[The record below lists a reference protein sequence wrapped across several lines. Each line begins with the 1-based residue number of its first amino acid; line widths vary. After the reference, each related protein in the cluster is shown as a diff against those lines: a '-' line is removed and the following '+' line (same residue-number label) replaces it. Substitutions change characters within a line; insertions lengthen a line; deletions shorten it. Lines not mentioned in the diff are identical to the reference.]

1 MHINPRRLATAIALF
16 GVLFGWSLPSNAGV
30 QRIVID
36 QTLSVMF
43 SPVPLGSSIN
53 GAATPYTVYQGRIFG
68 TLDPDNPHNAVITDI
83 NLAPKTNGK
92 VNYIA
97 NFQIVTPTN
106 PSARSGLL
114 IYGVS
119 NRGGNA
125 IPVPSAT
132 SLGTLIQ
139 GATYVQ
145 SGWQGDLLAECSLLV
160 AAAYPCIDLNTGPY
174 GSLTAN
180 ATGTVTTFTPPTV
193 PGEIPNTTKL
203 TSYVIQV
210 PVATKDGKAPNGN
223 NTITGPVYSHVAPK
237 TSGPTAQLI
246 ISNSPSAVA
255 GTGSPPATGGVFTP
269 YQPATSDTTKATFW
283 SETSQTLGGVN
294 TDKEPVSSSD
304 WSWAYCPNGSGGA
317 GYTPSTTWICLKN
330 PATGFDPG
338 RLYEIVF
345 PAANPLVLGVGY
357 AATRDLVSFLHHG
370 NNAPGGGSNP
380 ISGSVTKTLIVGS
393 SQSGAFIRALI
404 FYGFNEDENGH
415 GFNNDEHS
423 HDFDDEHGHGHEHG
437 RIVFDGANP
446 QIDGRMLWLNERFAQ
461 PTVLL
466 QLYMGGNEAPVWWT
480 NYPNEA
486 RHLGANGL
494 LRRCKESNT
503 CPEILEW
510 FGELEFY
517 GEKMGPDITGYCV
530 ICRNDIPVPQNVH
543 RFYHPGTSHGGGA
556 GGVAG
561 FSWSAPPA
569 TPVNSNQMYPSNLN
583 PETQTNNAL
592 LQDFIQLLMTG
603 AAMPTSTPGVEW
615 PTVQH
620 RQLVAN
626 NAADVGFPNIPGFPY
641 GGNNAWPPIVYD
653 FGPGVNYDQE
663 TGVATIQPPKVMQ
676 VLTPYVPH
684 VNMDGND
691 DGGSVPSVLFQAP
704 LGTYTGW
711 NIIPSPSPYAGQQD
725 SLAGG
730 FWPFWDTL
738 QHRMTLGNGDPR
750 RSLEERYGTHN
761 GYVCVV
767 TKAANRNVAKGFL
780 LVSDANTLV
789 SQAAAG
795 NVLLGYPV
803 TPDDQNLENSLC
815 SSSDAHA
822 ITATGWIH

>member
-1 MHINPRRLATAIALF
+1 MYSNVRRFASAVAFFAAIL
-16 GVLFGWSLPSNAGV
+16 GWSVPSDAGI
-30 QRIVID
+30 QKIVVD
-36 QTLSVMF
+36 QTATVMF
-43 SPVPLGSSIN
+43 SPIPLGSSVP
-53 GAATPYTVYQGRIFG
+53 GAPTSYTVYQGRIFG
-68 TLDPDNPHNAVITDI
+68 ALDPKDPHNTIITDI
-83 NLAPKTNGK
+83 NLAPTTGGK
-92 VNYIA
+92 VDYIA
-97 NFQIVTPTN
+97 NFQIVTPTD

-125 IPVPSAT
+125 IST
-132 SLGTLIQ
+132 STLIK

-145 SGWQGDLLAECSLLV
+145 SGWQGDLLAECSLPSP
-160 AAAYPCIDLNTGPY
+160 APYPCIDLNAGPY
-174 GSLTAN
+174 GTL
-180 ATGTVTTFTPPTV
+180 
-193 PGEIPNTTKL
+193 NTTTGAFTAPKVSGIIAGTTNL

-210 PVATKDGKAPNGN
+210 PVATLDGKPLKSDGSNA
-223 NTITGPVYSHVAPK
+223 ITGPVYSHVAPK

-246 ISNSPSAVA
+246 ISNSPSV
-255 GTGSPPATGGVFTP
+255 GGVFTP
-269 YQPATSDTTKATFW
+269 YQPASLDTTKATLW
-283 SETSQTLGGVN
+283 SEASQTLGGVD
-294 TDKEPVSSSD
+294 TDKQPISSGD
-304 WSWAYCPNGSGGA
+304 WSWAYCPSGGA
-317 GYTPSTTWICLKN
+317 GTPSTTWICLKN
-330 PATGFDPG
+330 PAAGFDAN

-345 PAANPLVLGVGY
+345 TAANPLVLGVGY
-357 AATRDLVSFLHHG
+357 AATRDLVSFLHYG
-370 NNAPGGGSNP
+370 TTAAGGGSNP
-380 ISGSVTKTLIVGS
+380 IAGSVAKTLIVGS
-393 SQSGAFIRALI
+393 SQSGAFIRGGI
-404 FYGFNEDENGH
+404 FYGFNEDENG
-415 GFNNDEHS
+415 
-423 HDFDDEHGHGHEHG
+423 
-437 RIVFDGANP
+437 RQVFVGANP

-466 QLYMGGNEAPVWWT
+466 QLYMGGNEAPVWWA
-480 NYPNEA
+480 NSPNDA

-494 LRRCKESNT
+494 LRRCKQDNT
-503 CPEILEW
+503 CPEVLEW

-530 ICRNDIPVPQNVH
+530 ICRSDIPVPQNVH
-543 RFYHPGTSHGGGA
+543 RFFHPGTSHGGGA
-556 GGVAG
+556 GGIAG

-603 AAMPTSTPGVEW
+603 APMPTSTPGDEW

-653 FGPGVNYDQE
+653 FGPGVDYDQQ
-663 TGVATIQPPKVMQ
+663 TGIASIQPPKVLQ

-684 VNMDGND
+684 VNTDGNA

-725 SLAGG
+725 SLSGG
-730 FWPFWDTL
+730 FWPFWDT
-738 QHRMTLGNGDPR
+738 QANRVAHSDPR
-750 RSLEERYGTHN
+750 PSLEERYGTHA

-767 TKAANRNVAKGFL
+767 TAAANRNVGKGFL
-780 LVSDANTLV
+780 LVSDANLLV
-789 SQAAAG
+789 SQANAG
-795 NVLLGYPV
+795 NVLGPPFV
-803 TPDDQNLENSLC
+803 PTTDDTNLANSLC
-815 SSSDAHA
+815 SGSDAKQ

>member
-1 MHINPRRLATAIALF
+1 MHNNVRRFASAIAFF
-16 GVLFGWSLPSNAGV
+16 GAVLGWSFPSDAGV
-30 QRIVID
+30 QKIVVD
-36 QTLSVMF
+36 QTLNVMF

-53 GAATPYTVYQGRIFG
+53 GAPTPYTVYQGRIFG
-68 TLDPDNPHNAVITDI
+68 TLDPNDSHNTVITDI

-92 VNYIA
+92 VTYIA
-97 NFQIVTPTN
+97 NFQIVTPSD

-114 IYGVS
+114 LYGVS

-125 IPVPSAT
+125 IPAPTAT
-132 SLGTLIQ
+132 SPGTLIQ

-160 AAAYPCIDLNTGPY
+160 PAPYPCVDLNSGPY
-174 GSLTAN
+174 GTLTAN
-180 ATGTVTTFTPPTV
+180 AAGTVTTFTPPTV
-193 PGEIPNTTKL
+193 PGEVPFTTKL

-210 PVATKDGKAPNGN
+210 PVATTDGKAPNGS

-246 ISNSPSAVA
+246 ISNSPSPLGTA
-255 GTGSPPATGGVFTP
+255 GPPAVTGGVFTP
-269 YQPATSDTTKATFW
+269 YQPATLNTSQATLW
-283 SETSQTLGGVN
+283 SEASQTLGGVD
-294 TDKEPVSSSD
+294 TDKQTLSSSD
-304 WSWAYCPNGSGGA
+304 WSWAYCPSGGA
-317 GYTPSTTWICLKN
+317 STPSTTWICLKN
-330 PATGFDPG
+330 PAGFDPT

-345 PAANPLVLGVGY
+345 SAANPLVLGVGY
-357 AATRDLVSFLHHG
+357 AATRDLVSFLHYG

-380 ISGSVTKTLIVGS
+380 LLGTVTKTLIFGS
-393 SQSGAFIRALI
+393 SQSGAFVRGGI
-404 FYGFNEDENGH
+404 FYGFNEDEH
-415 GFNNDEHS
+415 GRSEHE
-423 HDFDDEHGHGHEHG
+423 HGRNDDEHGRNEDEHG

-466 QLYMGGNEAPVWWT
+466 QLYMGGNEAPVWWA

-494 LRRCKESNT
+494 LRRCNQTNT
-503 CPEILEW
+503 CPEVLEW

-530 ICRNDIPVPQNVH
+530 VCRSDIPVPQNVH
-543 RFYHPGTSHGGGA
+543 RFFHPGTSHGGGA
-556 GGVAG
+556 GGIAG

-569 TPVNSNQMYPSNLN
+569 PGVPFNPNQMYPSNLN

-592 LQDFIQLLMTG
+592 LQDFIQFLMTG
-603 AAMPTSTPGVEW
+603 AAMPTSTPGDEW

-626 NAADVGFPNIPGFPY
+626 NAEDVGFPNIPGFPY

-653 FGPGVNYDQE
+653 FGPGVDYNQQ
-663 TGVATIQPPKVMQ
+663 TGVASIQPPKVLQ

-684 VNMDGND
+684 VNLDGNA

-711 NIIPSPSPYAGQQD
+711 NIVPSPSPYAGQQD
-725 SLAGG
+725 SLSGG
-730 FWPFWDTL
+730 FWPFWDTKAN
-738 QHRMTLGNGDPR
+738 RVANSDPR
-750 RSLEERYGTHN
+750 ASLEERYGTHQ

-767 TKAANRNVAKGFL
+767 TAAANRNVGKGFL
-780 LVSDANTLV
+780 LVSDANLLV
-789 SQAAAG
+789 SQAIAG
-795 NVLLGYPV
+795 NVLGPPFV
-803 TPDDQNLENSLC
+803 PTSDDTKHSNSLC
-815 SSSDAHA
+815 SRSDAKQ

>member
-1 MHINPRRLATAIALF
+1 MYPNVRRFASAVAFF
-16 GVLFGWSLPSNAGV
+16 GAVLGWSLPSDAGV
-30 QRIVID
+30 QTIVVD
-36 QTLSVMF
+36 QTATVMF
-43 SPVPLGSSIN
+43 SPIPLGSSTP
-53 GAATPYTVYQGRIFG
+53 GAPTSYTVYQGRIFG
-68 TLDPDNPHNAVITDI
+68 ALDPKDPHNTVITDI
-83 NLAPKTNGK
+83 NLAPTTGGK
-92 VNYIA
+92 VDYIA
-97 NFQIVTPTN
+97 NFQIVTPTDPN
-106 PSARSGLL
+106 ARSGLL

-125 IPVPSAT
+125 IST
-132 SLGTLIQ
+132 STLIK

-145 SGWQGDLLAECSLLV
+145 SGWQGDLLAECSLQTPMP
-160 AAAYPCIDLNTGPY
+160 YPCIDLSKGPY
-174 GSLTAN
+174 GTLNTTTGAFTA
-180 ATGTVTTFTPPTV
+180 PKV
-193 PGEIPNTTKL
+193 PGIIAGTTNL

-210 PVATKDGKAPNGN
+210 PVATSDGKPLKSNGSN
-223 NTITGPVYSHVAPK
+223 AITGPVYSHVAPK
-237 TSGPTAQLI
+237 TGGPTAQLI
-246 ISNSPSAVA
+246 ISNSPSV
-255 GTGSPPATGGVFTP
+255 GGVFTP
-269 YQPATSDTTKATFW
+269 YQPASLDTTKATLW
-283 SETSQTLGGVN
+283 SEASQTLGGVD
-294 TDKEPVSSSD
+294 TDKQPISSGD
-304 WSWAYCPNGSGGA
+304 WSWAYCPSGGA
-317 GYTPSTTWICLKN
+317 ATPSTTWICLKN
-330 PATGFDPG
+330 PAAGFDAN
-338 RLYEIVF
+338 RLYEIVLT
-345 PAANPLVLGVGY
+345 AANPLVLGVGY
-357 AATRDLVSFLHHG
+357 AATRDLVSFLHY
-370 NNAPGGGSNP
+370 ATTADNP
-380 ISGSVTKTLIVGS
+380 IAGSVTKTLIVGS
-393 SQSGAFIRALI
+393 SQSGAFIRGGI
-404 FYGFNEDENGH
+404 FYGFNEDENG
-415 GFNNDEHS
+415 
-423 HDFDDEHGHGHEHG
+423 
-437 RIVFDGANP
+437 RQVFVGANP

-466 QLYMGGNEAPVWWT
+466 QLYMGGNEAPVWWA
-480 NYPNEA
+480 NSPNDA

-494 LRRCKESNT
+494 LRRCKQNNT
-503 CPEILEW
+503 CPEVLEW

-530 ICRNDIPVPQNVH
+530 ICRSDIPVPQNVH
-543 RFYHPGTSHGGGA
+543 RFFHPGTSHGGGA

-603 AAMPTSTPGVEW
+603 AAMPTSTRGDEW

-653 FGPGVNYDQE
+653 FGPGVDYDQQ
-663 TGVATIQPPKVMQ
+663 TGIASIQPPKVLQ

-684 VNMDGND
+684 VNSDGNA

-725 SLAGG
+725 SLSGG
-730 FWPFWDTL
+730 FWPFWDTKTN
-738 QHRMTLGNGDPR
+738 RVANSDPR
-750 RSLEERYGTHN
+750 PSLEERYGTHK

-767 TKAANRNVAKGFL
+767 TAAANRNVGKGFL
-780 LVSDANTLV
+780 LVSDANLLV
-789 SQAAAG
+789 SQANSG

-803 TPDDQNLENSLC
+803 TADDMKLESSLC
-815 SSSDAHA
+815 SSSGAQG

>member
-1 MHINPRRLATAIALF
+1 VHINPRRLVPAIALF
-16 GVLFGWSLPSNAGV
+16 GAVCSWSLPSDAGI
-30 QRIVID
+30 QQIVID
-36 QTLSVMF
+36 AQPNNVMF
-43 SPVPLGSSIN
+43 SPHPLNSSTP
-53 GAATPYTVYQGRIFG
+53 GAPVAYTVYQGRIFG
-68 TLDPDNPHNAVITDI
+68 TLDPNDPHNTVITDI

-97 NFQIVTPTN
+97 NFQIVTPTDA
-106 PSARSGLL
+106 STRSGLL

-125 IPVPSAT
+125 IST
-132 SLGTLIQ
+132 GSLLQ

-145 SGWQGDLLAECSLLV
+145 SGWQGDLLAECSLIIP
-160 AAAYPCIDLNTGPY
+160 APYPCVDLSKGPY
-174 GSLTAN
+174 GTLNTT
-180 ATGTVTTFTPPTV
+180 TGAFTPPTV
-193 PGEIPNTTKL
+193 PGIIPHTTNL

-210 PVATKDGKAPNGN
+210 PVATTDGKAPNGS

-246 ISNSPSAVA
+246 ITNSPSAVA

-269 YQPATSDTTKATFW
+269 FQPASLDTSKASLW

-330 PATGFDPG
+330 PTTGFDTG

-345 PAANPLVLGVGY
+345 TAANPLVFGVGY
-357 AATRDLVSFLHHG
+357 AATRDLVSFLHYANTAAG
-370 NNAPGGGSNP
+370 NP
-380 ISGSVTKTLIVGS
+380 IAGHVSKTLIVGS
-393 SQSGAFIRALI
+393 SQSGAFIRGGI
-404 FYGFNEDENGH
+404 FYGFNEDEQ
-415 GFNNDEHS
+415 
-423 HDFDDEHGHGHEHG
+423 G
-437 RIVFDGANP
+437 RQVFDGANP

-466 QLYMGGNEAPVWWT
+466 QLYMGGNEAPVWWA
-480 NYPNEA
+480 NSPNDA

-494 LRRCKESNT
+494 LRRCKQNNN

-530 ICRNDIPVPQNVH
+530 ICRSDIPVPQNVH

-556 GGVAG
+556 GGIAG

-592 LQDFIQLLMTG
+592 LADFIQLLMTG
-603 AAMPTSTPGVEW
+603 APMPTSTRGVEW
-615 PTVQH
+615 PSVQH
-620 RQLVAN
+620 GQLVAN
-626 NAADVGFPNIPGFPY
+626 NAADVGFPNIPGFRY

-653 FGPGVNYDQE
+653 FGPGVDYDQQ
-663 TGVATIQPPKVMQ
+663 TGVASIQPPTVLQ

-684 VNMDGND
+684 VNSDGND

-711 NIIPSPSPYAGQQD
+711 NIIPVPSPYAGQQD

-730 FWPFWDTL
+730 FWPFWDT
-738 QHRMTLGNGDPR
+738 QANRNKAGDPR
-750 RSLEERYGTHN
+750 PSLEERYGTHQ

-767 TKAANRNVAKGFL
+767 TSAANRNVAKGFL

-789 SQAAAG
+789 SQATAG
-795 NVLLGYPV
+795 NVLVGYPV
-803 TPDDQNLENSLC
+803 TPDDKILETSLC
-815 SSSDAHA
+815 SSQDAQTINPDA
-822 ITATGWIH
+822 GWIH

>member
-1 MHINPRRLATAIALF
+1 MYTNVRRLASAVALF
-16 GVLFGWSLPSNAGV
+16 GAVFGWSLPSDAGV
-30 QRIVID
+30 QKIVVD
-36 QTLSVMF
+36 QTLSVTF
-43 SPVPLGSSIN
+43 FPISLGSSTN
-53 GAATPYTVYQGRIFG
+53 NTTGTPYTVYQGRIFG
-68 TLDPDNPHNAVITDI
+68 TLDPNDPHNTVITDI

-92 VNYIA
+92 ATYIA

-106 PSARSGLL
+106 ASDRSGLL
-114 IYGVS
+114 IYEVS

-125 IPVPSAT
+125 IPVPTAT

-145 SGWQGDLLAECSLLV
+145 SGWQGDLLAECSLLTP
-160 AAAYPCIDLNTGPY
+160 APYPCVDLSGQY
-174 GSLTAN
+174 GTLSATTAVIGGV
-180 ATGTVTTFTPPTV
+180 TTSVTTFTPPTV
-193 PGEIPNTTKL
+193 PGEVPNTTKL

-210 PVATKDGKAPNGN
+210 PVATTDGKAPNGS

-246 ISNSPSAVA
+246 ISNAPGV
-255 GTGSPPATGGVFTP
+255 GGVFTP
-269 YQPATSDTTKATFW
+269 YQPASMDTTKATLW
-283 SETSQTLGGVN
+283 SEASQTLGGVD
-294 TDKEPVSSSD
+294 TDKQTLSSSD
-304 WSWAYCPNGSGGA
+304 WSWAYCPSGGA
-317 GYTPSTTWICLKN
+317 GTPSTTWICLKN
-330 PATGFDPG
+330 PAGFDQT

-345 PAANPLVLGVGY
+345 SAANPLVLGVGY
-357 AATRDLVSFLHHG
+357 AATRDLVSFLHYG

-380 ISGSVTKTLIVGS
+380 LLGTVTKTLIVGA
-393 SQSGAFIRALI
+393 SQSGAFIRGGI
-404 FYGFNEDENGH
+404 FYGFNEDEH
-415 GFNNDEHS
+415 GRNE
-423 HDFDDEHGHGHEHG
+423 HEHG
-437 RIVFDGANP
+437 RNEDEHGRMVFVGANP

-466 QLYMGGNEAPVWWT
+466 QLYMGGNEAPVWWA

-494 LRRCKESNT
+494 LRRCNQTNT
-503 CPEILEW
+503 CPEVLEW

-530 ICRNDIPVPQNVH
+530 VCRSDIPVPQNVH
-543 RFYHPGTSHGGGA
+543 RFFHPGTSHGGGA

-569 TPVNSNQMYPSNLN
+569 TLPVTSNQMYPSNLN

-592 LQDFIQLLMTG
+592 LQDFIQFLMTG
-603 AAMPTSTPGVEW
+603 AAMPTSTPGDEW

-626 NAADVGFPNIPGFPY
+626 NAEDVGFPNIPGFPY
-641 GGNNAWPPIVYD
+641 GGNNAWRPIVYD
-653 FGPGVNYDQE
+653 FGPGVDYDQQ
-663 TGVATIQPPKVMQ
+663 TGVASIQPPKVLQ

-684 VNMDGND
+684 VNSDGNA

-725 SLAGG
+725 SLTGG
-730 FWPFWDTL
+730 FWPFWDT
-738 QHRMTLGNGDPR
+738 QANRVAARDPR
-750 RSLEERYGTHN
+750 PSLEERYGTHK

-767 TKAANRNVAKGFL
+767 TAAANRNVAKGFL
-780 LVSDANTLV
+780 LVSDANLLV
-789 SQAAAG
+789 SQANLG
-795 NVLLGYPV
+795 NVLVPPFV
-803 TPDDQNLENSLC
+803 PTSDDTNLANSLC
-815 SSSDAHA
+815 SSPDAQG